1 MYLLTFLIII
11 LIIIIVNLIKYLIR
25 ELKKPK
31 GESFDIKGSF
41 KKIKQEIKE
50 LDKLKIKNFLF
61 GTNFKRGFLTQLIIY
76 LLLISIG
83 FIYLYPIL
91 YMISTAFKSAS
102 DIVNPAV
109 SWVPTQFYLGNF
121 KRAFKV
127 LRYFEVLRDSLLVT
141 LLPAIIQ
148 TIICS
153 FIGYGFAKFN
163 FKFKG
168 IILVL
173 VILTFIIPAQ
183 VYMIPKY
190 QLFYQLKLLNTPWA
204 IILPSIFGQG
214 LNSAIFILIF
224 FQFFRMI
231 PNSLNEAAEIDGAGP
246 YRTFFT
252 IAIPLAGQSFLIC
265 FLFGFVWYW
274 NETYMLSLFAAD
286 YPNLQIRL
294 SSFVAEYSE
303 MYKDESMLKLNEG
316 VRLAA
321 TLLILIPMLL
331 IYLVMQKWFVEGIER
346 SGITGE

>member
-11 LIIIIVNLIKYLIR
+11 ILIIIINLIKYFIR
-25 ELKKPK
+25 ELKKPRN
-31 GESFDIKGSF
+31 ERF
-41 KKIKQEIKE
+41 KVKE
-50 LDKLKIKNFLF
+50 PYNKFIDNLKHLNKLKVKNFLF
-61 GTNFKRGFLTQLIIY
+61 GTNFSRGFLTQLVIY
-76 LLLISIG
+76 ILLISIG
-83 FIYLYPIL
+83 FVYLYPIL
-91 YMISTAFKSAS
+91 YMISTAFKSSS

-109 SWVPTQFYLGNF
+109 SWVPTELYTGNF

-127 LRYFEVLRDSLLVT
+127 LRYFEVMKDSLLVT
-141 LLPAIIQ
+141 LIPAIIQ
-148 TIICS
+148 TAVCS

-214 LNSAIFILIF
+214 LNSALFILIF

-252 IAIPLAGQSFLIC
+252 IAIPLASQAFLIC

-274 NETYMLSLFAAD
+274 NETYMLSLFASD

-294 SSFVAEYSE
+294 SSFVAEYTE
-303 MYKDESMLKLNEG
+303 MYKDETMLKLNEG

-321 TLLILIPMLL
+321 TLLILIPML
-331 IYLVMQKWFVEGIER
+331 IVYLFMQKWFVEGIER